1 MNSTLF
7 FSFLA
12 ATLVIAAT
20 PGPSVALASGQAIHH
35 GRKAALVATLGDA
48 LGTVVHIVVAVLGLE
63 ILIRSAA
70 SVLPALQVVGGGYI
84 VFLAVRALRA
94 PGAADTETPARPAL
108 RSAFLSGFLA
118 CVSNP
123 KAIVFFIAL
132 FPGFIDPAHDVVLQS
147 TLYGVTFVVVDGA
160 FILGYALLARAVA
173 RSRTGSRFN
182 MEKIGGVGL
191 LAVGLWL
198 AARGILAR

>member
-1 MNSTLF
+1 MNTTLF
-7 FSFLA
+7 ISFLA

-20 PGPSVALASGQAIHH
+20 PGPSVALASSQAIHH

-84 VFLAVRALRA
+84 VFLAVRGLTA
-94 PGAADTETPARPAL
+94 PGAADTGNLAKPTL

-132 FPGFIDPAHDVVLQS
+132 FPGFIDPTHDVVLQS
-147 TLYGVTFVVVDGA
+147 TLYGATFVVVDGA
-160 FILGYALLARAVA
+160 FILGYALLAHTLA
-173 RSRTGSRFN
+173 RSRTGSRYN
-182 MEKIGGVGL
+182 MEKIGSFGL
-191 LAVGLWL
+191 MVVGLWL
-198 AARGILAR
+198 AARGILAL